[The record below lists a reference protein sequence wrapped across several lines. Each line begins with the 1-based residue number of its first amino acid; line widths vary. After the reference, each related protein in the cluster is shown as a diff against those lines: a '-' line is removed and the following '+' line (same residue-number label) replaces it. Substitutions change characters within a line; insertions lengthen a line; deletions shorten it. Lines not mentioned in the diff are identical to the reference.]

1 MKGQI
6 PYVDNN
12 YDNRVEQ
19 NNAVSFYN
27 DTNLATLPEDDF
39 SSYDNNYSN
48 YDTNSSV
55 KENVI
60 PFKKKPVDNNSYS
73 SYDANSSAKAT
84 IIPFKKKQVDSITM
98 QEWLTHYHT
107 QGEYQTL
114 FINMD
119 LAMKYI
125 HDQDYYI
132 ESFALD
138 TIEIL
143 NHSVKQIK
151 FNQLHEM
158 PLDLSS
164 QKNIV
169 RDNIFLS
176 AVLQIGVYANCLPYF
191 RGEAITYLKQNFGE
205 FSIFLP
211 EEDVP
216 YYKGV
221 IERGAS
227 VYFSSY
233 VGERKK
239 RDLNNLDQQ
248 INDEGA
254 EKGKSLVKTNGTS
267 LSAEDLVPQN
277 ISELQNVYGN
287 LSKKDAAFARAL
299 IYPVLILLVGLTVLL
314 LSYLLS

>member
-1 MKGQI
+1 MKEQI
-6 PYVDNN
+6 PYVDNY
-12 YDNRVEQ
+12 YDTRVEQ
-19 NNAVSFYN
+19 NNAVPFYD
-27 DTNLATLPEDDF
+27 DTNLVSTENDDF
-39 SSYDNNYSN
+39 SSTKGRGIS
-48 YDTNSSV
+48 
-55 KENVI
+55 
-60 PFKKKPVDNNSYS
+60 FKKKS
-73 SYDANSSAKAT
+73 
-84 IIPFKKKQVDSITM
+84 IDSITM
-98 QEWLTHYHT
+98 QEWLSQHHS
-107 QGEYQTL
+107 QEEYQTL

-151 FNQLHEM
+151 FNRLHEM
-158 PLDLSS
+158 PVDFSS

-169 RDNIFLS
+169 RENIFLS
-176 AVLQIGVYANCLPYF
+176 TVLQIGIYANCLPYF
-191 RGEAITYLKQNFGE
+191 RGEAITYLKQNFGD

-216 YYKGV
+216 YYRGV

-239 RDLNNLDQQ
+239 RDLNNLEKEVS
-248 INDEGA
+248 DEGVG
-254 EKGKSLVKTNGTS
+254 KGKSLVKTNGTS
-267 LSAEDLVPQN
+267 ISAEDLVPQN
-277 ISELQNVYGN
+277 ISELQTVYGN

-299 IYPVLILLVGLTVLL
+299 IYPILILLVGLTVLL

>member
-1 MKGQI
+1 MKEQI

-19 NNAVSFYN
+19 NSTAPFSD
-27 DTNLATLPEDDF
+27 DTNF
-39 SSYDNNYSN
+39 SELYDS
-48 YDTNSSV
+48 TKS
-55 KENVI
+55 K
-60 PFKKKPVDNNSYS
+60 
-73 SYDANSSAKAT
+73 
-84 IIPFKKKQVDSITM
+84 IIPFQKKHIDSITM
-98 QEWLTHYHT
+98 QEWLMNHHS
-107 QGEYQTL
+107 QEEYQNF

-143 NHSVKQIK
+143 NHSIKQIK
-151 FNQLHEM
+151 FTQLHEM
-158 PLDLSS
+158 PLDFAS
-164 QKNIV
+164 QKNLV

-176 AVLQIGVYANCLPYF
+176 AVLQIGIYANCLQYF
-191 RGEAITYLKQNFGE
+191 RGEAITYLKQNFGD

-211 EEDVP
+211 EEDIP
-216 YYKGV
+216 YYRGV

-227 VYFSSY
+227 VYLSSY

-248 INDEGA
+248 VNEGDA
-254 EKGKSLVKTNGTS
+254 GKGKSLVKTNGTS
-267 LSAEDLVPQN
+267 LTAEDLVPQN
-277 ISELQNVYGN
+277 IAELQNVYNN
-287 LSKKDAAFARAL
+287 LSKKDAAFVRAL
-299 IYPVLILLVGLTVLL
+299 IYPILILLVGLTVLL
-314 LSYLLS
+314 LSYILS